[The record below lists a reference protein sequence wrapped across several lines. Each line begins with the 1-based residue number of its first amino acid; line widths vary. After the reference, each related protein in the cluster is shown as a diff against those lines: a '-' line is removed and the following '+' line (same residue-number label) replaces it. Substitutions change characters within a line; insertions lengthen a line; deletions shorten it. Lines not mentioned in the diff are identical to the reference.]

1 MATTVSVASATT
13 LRLLEFEFA
22 MNSSSVELSKAAPK
36 GWLPTD
42 TERAAGAFEAA
53 GGIVPASD
61 GEIPL
66 SVPDS
71 PRPDGEC
78 PSAAEDQAAKTIT
91 SAMATLPEAHRPR
104 VSATYPRTGGAF

>member
-22 MNSSSVELSKAAPK
+22 MNSSSVELSKAAPN

-42 TERAAGAFEAA
+42 TERAAGALEAS
-53 GGIVPASD
+53 GRIVPVSD

-66 SVPDS
+66 SVTAS
-71 PRPDGEC
+71 PRPKEEW
-78 PSAAEDQAAKTIT
+78 PSATEDQAARTIT
-91 SAMATLPEAHRPR
+91 SAIATLPGAHLPR
-104 VSATYPRTGGAF
+104 VSATDRRRGGAF